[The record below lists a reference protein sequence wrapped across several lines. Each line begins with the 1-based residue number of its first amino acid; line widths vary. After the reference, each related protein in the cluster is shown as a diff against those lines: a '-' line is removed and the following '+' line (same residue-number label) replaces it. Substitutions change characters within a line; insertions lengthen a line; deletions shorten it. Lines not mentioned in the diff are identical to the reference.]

1 VATSKWFAA
10 PERPCSKCLNGQE
23 KNKDS
28 RNQNV
33 SVELAI
39 MQVRDDMNARREPS
53 TIMLETSNECANFQT
68 IVENFY
74 TPWISCAGRFR
85 DCLTSRIH
93 EPFNRMRD
101 ALSLSPEH
109 INVCVC
115 SFSEDSDSLSQW
127 RA

>member
-1 VATSKWFAA
+1 MATSKWFEA

-53 TIMLETSNECANFQT
+53 TIMLETSNECANFSNDRREFLHAVDLVRGEIQRLLNEQNT
-68 IVENFY
+68 RTV
-74 TPWISCAGRFR
+74 
-85 DCLTSRIH
+85 
-93 EPFNRMRD
+93 
-101 ALSLSPEH
+101 
-109 INVCVC
+109 
-115 SFSEDSDSLSQW
+115 
-127 RA
+127 